1 MRSYIVSLLV
11 PLALMASL
19 PDLEKGA
26 HEFVLEEKQISI
38 PGHPGA
44 FNPSIV
50 RWNNGKLLLSFR
62 SWESGV
68 PFPNLIGFVWLTEEF
83 EVEGEPMMLSIYG
96 DRELTVSRAQDPR
109 LIQVGD
115 IYYIV
120 YNNILSDSDLE
131 VRRMV
136 WAPLQYGDKGFFI
149 ENPQYI
155 TEFEGDIK
163 NWREKNWAP
172 FDLNG
177 KLAFSYSLNPHR
189 VFEPL
194 HGTEE
199 CKTLAVTTAQI
210 DWKWGEL
217 RGGTPA
223 LLEGGEYFGFF
234 HTFIDMKSVQSKGKK
249 ISHYFMGA
257 YRFQSEYPYALTQ
270 ISPEPI
276 LGKEFYTPPDYP
288 TWKPLRVVFPGG
300 LIFNDQFIWVV
311 YGRQDFET
319 WVVKMDKKALLE
331 SLISVSEG

>member
-1 MRSYIVSLLV
+1 MRLYVVSLLL
-11 PLALMASL
+11 PFLLLGGL
-19 PDLEKGA
+19 PDLEKGVQ
-26 HEFVLEEKQISI
+26 EFVLEEKQIKI
-38 PGHPGA
+38 PGHRGA

-50 RWNNGKLLLSFR
+50 RWSDGRLLLSFR
-62 SWESGV
+62 SWEEGV
-68 PFPNLIGFVWLTEEF
+68 QFPNLIGFVWLTEEF

-96 DRELTVSRAQDPR
+96 DRPLAVSRAQDPR
-109 LIQVGD
+109 LIQVGSS
-115 IYYIV
+115 YYIV
-120 YNNILSDSDLE
+120 YNNILNDVDLE

-136 WAPLQYGDKGFFI
+136 WALLRFNGKEFYI

-155 TEFEGDIK
+155 TIFEGDKK

-177 KLAFSYSLNPHR
+177 KLMFSYSLNPHR

-194 HGTEE
+194 FGTEE
-199 CKTLAVTTAQI
+199 CKTVALTQAQI

-223 LLEGGEYFGFF
+223 ILDGDEYFGVF
-234 HTFIDMKSVQSKGKK
+234 HTFVDMKSVQSAGKK

-276 LGKEFYTPPDYP
+276 LGSQFYNAPEYP

-300 LIFNDQFIWVV
+300 IVFNNEFVWVV

-319 WVVKMDKKALLE
+319 WVVKMDKQLLLE
-331 SLISVSEG
+331 SLMPVSGG